1 VKRCARG
8 SFRRVVRPEAT
19 TTDRTDQ
26 TRVRLVA
33 LVGLAVS
40 CLFLWLA
47 FRNLSFSLIRDALS
61 RGRLWP
67 WVPLAMMA
75 YLAGHGVRGM
85 RLRALVSPETDLP
98 LGTATSIVVLGYA
111 VNNILP
117 ARMGE
122 VARAALLSD
131 RMGTPFTQSLT
142 VTVLERILDG
152 WTTLFLLIVG
162 IALIPQV
169 DYSLLRTAYVAAL
182 LFAVATMAM
191 LLMAVFPSAIASLAS
206 RIAGAVSVGW
216 QEPVYR
222 RCLYVSTSL
231 SYLRR
236 PAHTL
241 KLGVLSLMVWTLE
254 TFMFVLVLPVFDLTA
269 RFDWSLLALGIT
281 NLGTVVPSTPG
292 FIGPYHYFCMETLV
306 LLGVPKLT
314 ASAYAITVHA
324 VFYVPITLWGVA
336 VLMRYGIEL
345 GRLTA
350 AATDA
355 RKPAAATIV
364 NGVSMV
370 VLGSR
375 KVSEAT
381 SRPGPFL
388 LALTEAL
395 APLPAADAGGAH
407 PREMT
412 ERVASFVMG
421 QLSAL
426 PAGLRLMLRVG
437 LLGFRFLVRLRY
449 VRGFCDLPLSK
460 QRAVVSAW
468 AYGPYEVTRKLFRA
482 LRSLTLFRYY
492 EELEDHGEAAKA
504 PGLLQVIR

>member
-1 VKRCARG
+1 MRC
-8 SFRRVVRPEAT
+8 VVRPEAT
-19 TTDRTDQ
+19 ITDRSGQ
-26 TRVRLVA
+26 ARARLVA
-33 LVGLAVS
+33 LVGLVVS
-40 CLFLWLA
+40 GVFLWLA
-47 FRNLSFSLIRDALS
+47 FRNLSFSLLRDALS
-61 RGRLWP
+61 QGRLWP
-67 WVPLAMMA
+67 WVPLAMLA
-75 YLAGHGVRGM
+75 YLAGHGVRGV
-85 RLRALVSPETDLP
+85 RLRALVSTETDLP

-169 DYSLLRTAYVAAL
+169 DYSLLRTAYVAAI
-182 LFAVATMAM
+182 LFAVVTVA
-191 LLMAVFPSAIASLAS
+191 LLLTALFPNAIASLAS
-206 RIAGAVSVGW
+206 RFAGAVNVAW

-236 PAHTL
+236 PGHTL
-241 KLGVLSLMVWTLE
+241 RLGVLSLAVWTLE
-254 TFMFVLVLPVFDLTA
+254 TFMFVLVLPVFGLTP

-355 RKPAAATIV
+355 RKQAETTV
-364 NGVSMV
+364 VKGVSMV

-375 KVSEAT
+375 KVVEAT

-395 APLPAADAGGAH
+395 APIPAKDADFVH
-407 PREMT
+407 PRELT
-412 ERVASFVMG
+412 ERVATFVMG
-421 QLSAL
+421 QLEAL

-437 LLGFRFLVRLRY
+437 LLGFRVLVRLRY
-449 VRGFCDLPLSK
+449 VRGFCDLPLRT
-460 QRAVVSAW
+460 QRAVVNAW

-482 LRSLTLFRYY
+482 LRSLTLFRFY
-492 EELEDHGEAAKA
+492 EELEEPGGEAPR
-504 PGLLQVIR
+504 PGQLQVIR